1 MAKENTQDR
10 KRLWLIVTAV
20 VVAVV
25 LLAAFMSLR
34 RSDVLVRV
42 EPAVRGT
49 ISSAIS
55 TNGKIEPI
63 DDFEAHAPAPTTV
76 RNVFVKDGDH
86 VNAGQLLVQLDD
98 VGARAQAA
106 KAEAQVK
113 AAEAEL
119 AAVKAGGTRE
129 EVFTNESQ
137 IVKAQTELETARRNL
152 EALQR
157 LQQKGAAS
165 PEEVQAAQNRANA
178 AQADLNV
185 LNQKRTARFSS
196 QDVARAQSQVS
207 EARAALAAAQELVR
221 EIDIHAPREGMVYNV
236 PVHEGQ
242 FLATGDLI
250 VAVANLSTVQVRA
263 FVDEPDIGRLHRG
276 QTVLVTWD
284 AIPGRT
290 WQGTLTRLPTT
301 VATLGS
307 RNIGQITCTV
317 NNEDRKLLPNVNV
330 SVTVVT
336 AQDENAI
343 SVPREA
349 IHQDA
354 SGRFVY
360 QVVDGHLKR
369 TPVQTSV
376 SNLTRIAVSKGLSD
390 NAVVALGTVNSQQ
403 QLRDG
408 LPVRL
413 VSK

>member
-1 MAKENTQDR
+1 
-10 KRLWLIVTAV
+10 VTAV